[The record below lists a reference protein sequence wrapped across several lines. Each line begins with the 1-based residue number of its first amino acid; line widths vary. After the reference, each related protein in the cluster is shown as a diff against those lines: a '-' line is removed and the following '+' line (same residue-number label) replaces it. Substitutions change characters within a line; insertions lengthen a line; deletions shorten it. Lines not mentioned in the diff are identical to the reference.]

1 MSKLTEAQKR
11 ANRKYVDKTYNRFT
25 VSIRKTETEAMQNY
39 MSKLG
44 CGSKNKIVLS
54 ALKYC
59 IDNDIDLS
67 EYIK

>member
-1 MSKLTEAQKR
+1 MGKVSEAKKR
-11 ANRKYVDKTYNRFT
+11 ANKKYNDKTYNRFT

-54 ALKYC
+54 ALRYC
-59 IDNDIDLS
+59 MDNDIDLS